1 MTSARSVIVS
11 IFDAFRDSAGFA
23 YRHIDGDLTYPELYG
38 RASALSARLA
48 AQAPTRSPVIIWGHK
63 HRSYLV
69 AYWACLL
76 SGRPLIPVEPDI
88 PPHRLQR
95 TIDSC
100 GAGLLLQTQGE
111 LPDMAGID
119 VWRID
124 DVETVTS
131 HGEIPEGADHEIA
144 YIMYSSGSSGMP
156 KGIMISYANLADFI
170 LWLRDDL
177 LRDTEFQA
185 VSGNVRHCFDVSLFE
200 LWSAWLWQKP
210 ISGLDHSEFINSRK
224 YIDRYADHKVGFW
237 VSTPSIVQTYLKDP
251 RFNAVNLP
259 ALSTFLF
266 CGEVLGKPVAQ
277 ALRARFP
284 HARIVNTYGPTEC
297 TVAVTAVDIEDQHIV
312 SEKPLPIG
320 YARPGCSLS
329 LEAGQIVISGT
340 AVGPGYIKLPEKQAA
355 GFPAKNSY
363 RTGDT
368 GSRDE
373 AGLWYFHGRL
383 DREVKLLGV
392 RIDLNEIEEEIRKL
406 DAVHAVFIEPL
417 EIAGTMRALRA
428 YVHGPENQNSLCAIA
443 VHIAGVL
450 PPVMVPRFWYL
461 CPELLYNQNTKIDKE
476 KTMAIAHSR
485 KLDYAYSPAA

>member
-1 MTSARSVIVS
+1 MISARSVIVS
-11 IFDAFRDSAGFA
+11 IFDAFRNSAGVA
-23 YRHIDGDLTYPELYG
+23 YHHMDGDLTYAELHG
-38 RASALSARLA
+38 RALALASRLA
-48 AQAPTRSPVIIWGHK
+48 EQAPARSPVIIWGHK

-69 AYWACLL
+69 AYWACLVA
-76 SGRPLIPVEPDI
+76 GRPLIPVEPDM
-88 PPHRLQR
+88 PAQRLQQI
-95 TIDSC
+95 IDSC
-100 GAGLLLQTQGE
+100 RAGLLLQTQRH

-119 VWRID
+119 VWHIED
-124 DVETVTS
+124 FDTVVT
-131 HGEIPEGADHEIA
+131 HGEIFEGEDIEIA
-144 YIMYSSGSSGMP
+144 YIMYSSGSSGVP

-177 LRDTEFQA
+177 LRDAKFQA

-224 YIDRYADHKVGFW
+224 YIDRYAEHEVGLW
-237 VSTPSIVQTYLKDP
+237 VSTPSILQTYLKDP
-251 RFNAVNLP
+251 RFTVANLP
-259 ALSTFLF
+259 ILSTFLF
-266 CGEVLGKPVAQ
+266 CGEILSKPVAQ

-284 HARIVNTYGPTEC
+284 DARIVNTYGPTEC
-297 TVAVTAVDIEDQHIV
+297 TVAVTAVDIQEHHIS

-329 LEAGQIVISGT
+329 LEGGQIVISG
-340 AVGPGYIKLPEKQAA
+340 APVGPGYITLPEKQAA
-355 GFPAKNSY
+355 AFPTKSSY
-363 RTGDT
+363 RTGDA
-368 GSRDE
+368 GSSDE

-406 DAVHAVFIEPL
+406 DGVHAVFIEPL
-417 EIAGTMRALRA
+417 EIGGTMRALRA
-428 YVHGPENQNSLCAIA
+428 YVHGPKTKDSLSAIA
-443 VHIAGVL
+443 AHIASVL
-450 PPVMVPRFWYL
+450 PPTMVPKLWYL
-461 CPELLYNQNTKIDKE
+461 CPELLYNHNTKIDKD